1 MDMCCNAPSLF
12 SPGEG
17 FLRCGGLNRVKWS
30 CGRKKEKQQSCSQP
44 SLSPPN
50 LNYFCALVLEPDTS
64 KTQGVLSEDQR
75 PTAHLAEES
84 ALGGK
89 ILSEQGL

>member
-1 MDMCCNAPSLF
+1 MLS
-12 SPGEG
+12 SPN
-17 FLRCGGLNRVKWS
+17 FKL
-30 CGRKKEKQQSCSQP
+30 
-44 SLSPPN
+44 
-50 LNYFCALVLEPDTS
+50 YFCALVREPDTN

-75 PTAHLAEES
+75 PTAHLAEEP